1 MDQESIE
8 SRLEVIQGLKTEF
21 EVIKRERAKLFRQ
34 LKKTAPGIKGVK
46 DAKRILE
53 EKEEELS
60 ELVEEKE
67 ILLEQISNTLDKYKE
82 RFEDDG

>member
-34 LKKTAPGIKGVK
+34 LKKTTPGIKGVK
-46 DAKRILE
+46 DAKRIIE